1 MADRLSGKVAI
12 ITGGNSGIGEG
23 IGRAFAAEGA
33 KVILMARRE
42 AQGRAVAARIQDE
55 GGIATFIACDVSE
68 VASVEAAVAA
78 AAETHSAV
86 DILINNAGGGGG
98 GTFPDE
104 STEQFSRVVHLNL
117 MGTFYMSRAVWPHL
131 IGAGGGAVV
140 NMSSLAAQRGF
151 SPKML
156 DEFGVASSSYYAA
169 KAGVDALTRFMAG
182 VGGKHNIRVNG
193 IRPGQIMTPGAT
205 RGTINDADGG
215 HHVFESMFDFAQIVK
230 GPRLSRR
237 RGQPRAVPGLRGVP
251 LHQRRDHQYRRRS
264 GRQALSVTPAAG
276 LGSPISSRIP
286 RASRAGRV

>member
-1 MADRLSGKVAI
+1 MAQMADTLSGKGAI

-42 AQGRAVAARIQDE
+42 QQGRAVAARIQDE
-55 GGIATFIACDVSE
+55 GGTATFIACDVSA
-68 VASVEAAVAA
+68 VASVESAVAA
-78 AAETHSAV
+78 AAKTYGAV

-104 STEQFSRVVHLNL
+104 STEQFSRIVHLNL

-131 IGAGGGAVV
+131 IRAGGGAVV

-151 SPKML
+151 SPRML
-156 DEFGVASSSYYAA
+156 DEFGVASCSYYAA

-205 RGTINDADGG
+205 RGTIDDADGG

-230 GPRLSRR
+230 GPGYPEDVANLALFLASEQSRFIN
-237 RGQPRAVPGLRGVP
+237 GETVNIDGGV
-251 LHQRRDHQYRRRS
+251 
-264 GRQALSVTPAAG
+264 AAK
-276 LGSPISSRIP
+276 L
-286 RASRAGRV
+286 